1 MPADGLIKSL
11 TKQKNERFIEQLNLV
26 DISNRL
32 GPISAKGSKVAT
44 GSSGTAIAEPAD
56 PGGCVRRHVKPR
68 HQWLR
73 QLKLDNSSSND
84 AVAVLALVTV

>member
-1 MPADGLIKSL
+1 MNNFSGTRGILAPKDL
-11 TKQKNERFIEQLNLV
+11 TLRTASCQLCYEM
-26 DISNRL
+26 
-32 GPISAKGSKVAT
+32 KGSDLA
-44 GSSGTAIAEPAD
+44 GQD
-56 PGGCVRRHVKPR
+56 YVRRHVKPR